1 MILVPSR
8 KYSPREINAYTK
20 MNKTLIDLTVAQE
33 FFKRPDRDDEKK
45 KNGDN
50 FREFIVDLNV
60 RLCAALEGQ

>member
-1 MILVPSR
+1 
-8 KYSPREINAYTK
+8 